1 MKFIVNGGKKLEGEI
16 QLSGAKNAAN
26 KMMIA
31 ALLTDEPCI
40 LENCPSIGEIDIT
53 AELCEKVGSKI
64 SRDGKV
70 LEIKTPEIKNTEVH
84 SLSRR
89 NRLPILALGA
99 LLARVREARVP
110 FVGGDKIGPRPVDI
124 HINALQAMG
133 ATIIHDKDHYIA
145 TAKGGLKGAKITLP
159 YPSVMATENTIIA
172 ASLAKGRTVIEGA
185 ALEPEIMDLVKMLQ
199 KMGAIIELGVDRKI
213 YIDGVEKL
221 SGVRHSI
228 LPDRNEAVSFAVLAV
243 ATDGDIF
250 VKDAKQDHLI
260 TFLNALRKVGGE
272 YEIKENGIRFFRNN
286 NLKSIEIETDT
297 HPGFMTDWQ
306 QVFTIL
312 LTQASGISII
322 HETVY
327 EDRFNYIKDLN
338 AMGADIKLFTKCLG
352 ELSCRFNE
360 SNYNHSAVISGP
372 TTLKGT
378 KLSVRDLRAGIAHI
392 VAALVAEGRST
403 IDGIEE
409 IDRGYEK
416 IEERLQELG
425 ADIKRVA

>member
-1 MKFIVNGGKKLEGEI
+1 VKFIVNGGKKLEGEI

-228 LPDRNEAVSFAVLAV
+228 LSDRNEAVSFAVLAV

-352 ELSCRFNE
+352 ELSCRFNG
-360 SNYNHSAVISGP
+360 S
-372 TTLKGT
+372 
-378 KLSVRDLRAGIAHI
+378 
-392 VAALVAEGRST
+392 RS
-403 IDGIEE
+403 DNPE
-409 IDRGYEK
+409 GYET
-416 IEERLQELG
+416 ERSGLTRRYCAYCCSPRSGRQV
-425 ADIKRVA
+425 DHRWDRRN

>member
-1 MKFIVNGGKKLEGEI
+1 MKFIVNGGKRLEGKI

-53 AELCEKVGSKI
+53 TELCEKVGSKI
-64 SRDGKV
+64 SRDGKT
-70 LEIKTPEIKNTEVH
+70 LEIKTPKIKNTEVS

-99 LLARVREARVP
+99 LLARVGEARIP
-110 FVGGDKIGPRPVDI
+110 FVGGDNIGPRPVDI

-133 ATIIHDKDHYIA
+133 ATIIHDGGYYVA
-145 TAKGGLKGAKITLP
+145 TVKGGLKGAKITLP

-172 ASLAKGRTVIEGA
+172 ASLARGRTVINGA

-213 YIDGVEKL
+213 YIDGVDRL

-260 TFLNALRKVGGE
+260 TFLNALRKVGGG

-286 NLKSIEIETDT
+286 NLKSIEIETNT

-312 LTQASGISII
+312 LTQANGTSII

-338 AMGADIKLFTKCLG
+338 TMGADIKLFTKCLG
-352 ELSCRFNE
+352 ELPCRFNE

-372 TTLKGT
+372 TALKGT
-378 KLSVRDLRAGIAHI
+378 KLTVQDLRAGIAHI
-392 VAALVAEGRST
+392 VATLVAEGKST

-416 IEERLQELG
+416 IEERLQALG
-425 ADIKRVA
+425 ADIRRVT

>member
-1 MKFIVNGGKKLEGEI
+1 VKFIVNGGKKLEGEI

-228 LPDRNEAVSFAVLAV
+228 LSDRNEAVSFAVLAV

-352 ELSCRFNE
+352 ELSCRFNG

-425 ADIKRVA
+425 ADIKRVD